1 MPEVLPIPA
10 ERFERLTEFLLR
22 EDQRYAFEYELFGKY
37 LLEEAE
43 VLA

>member
-1 MPEVLPIPA
+1 MVELSPTSTEP
-10 ERFERLTEFLLR
+10 FERLTEFVLR
-22 EDQRYAFEYELFGKY
+22 QGPRYAFEYELFGTY